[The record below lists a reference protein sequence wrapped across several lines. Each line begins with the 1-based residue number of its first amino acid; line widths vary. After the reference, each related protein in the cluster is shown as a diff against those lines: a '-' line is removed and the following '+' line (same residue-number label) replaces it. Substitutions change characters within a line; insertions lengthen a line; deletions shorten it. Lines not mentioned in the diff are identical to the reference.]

1 MNITK
6 EAPPGTTIVF
16 VPATAG
22 PDSDGWAK
30 QNKEYCVTPLNTAP
44 PWAGTTE
51 GLETTDSNP
60 SIVAK
65 QLKFTDL
72 TFLDVPTNQ
81 ISDLSGTTLANG
93 YFDITYND

>member
-1 MNITK
+1 MFGWGK
-6 EAPPGTTIVF
+6 E
-16 VPATAG
+16 
-22 PDSDGWAK
+22 
-30 QNKEYCVTPLNTAP
+30 NKEYCVTPLNTAP

-65 QLKFTDL
+65 ELRFTDL